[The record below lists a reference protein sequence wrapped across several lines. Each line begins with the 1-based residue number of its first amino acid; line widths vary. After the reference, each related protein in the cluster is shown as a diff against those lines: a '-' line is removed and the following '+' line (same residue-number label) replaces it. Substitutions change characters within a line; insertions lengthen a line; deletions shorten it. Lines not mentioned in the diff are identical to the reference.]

1 MTVDPQIF
9 RSTMSMWASG
19 VAVVTTSDGAVRAGL
34 TVSAFTSLSLSPT
47 LILVCIDRHSSTLEI
62 IQRAGVFAVNI
73 LAEHQAELSQRFA
86 SRRAQDKFVDE
97 QWHSEATGAPILDS
111 ALAWLDCTL
120 SSCYD
125 GGDHLILIGQ
135 VLATATRTV
144 DDSPLLY
151 YRGGYQQFEKAGLA
165 YQV

>member
-9 RSTMSMWASG
+9 RATMSMWASG
-19 VAVVTTSDGAVRAGL
+19 VAVVTTSDGTRRAGL

-47 LILVCIDRHSSTLEI
+47 LILVCIDRHSSTLDV
-62 IQRAGVFAVNI
+62 IQSTGVFAVNI
-73 LAEHQAELSQRFA
+73 LSQHQAEIAQRFA
-86 SRRAQDKFVDE
+86 SRRVQDKFVDE

-111 ALAWLDCTL
+111 ARAWLDCGL

-135 VLATATRTV
+135 VLATGIHAV
-144 DDSPLLY
+144 DDGPLLY
-151 YRGGYQQFEKAGLA
+151 YRSGYQQFEKAGLA
-165 YQV
+165 YQA